1 MEQYFLVTAQQV
13 ARAITSILMNTAI
26 YMYTWFQIY
35 IIYNEMKEKLS
46 KPHTPRTPITWQWY
60 S

>member
-46 KPHTPRTPITWQWY
+46 KPHTPRTPIT
-60 S
+60 